1 MSKTAPLLSRQ
12 PLSTAQLRHF
22 VLVAESGSYSIA
34 AKRANR
40 SQSAVSLSIRELE
53 ERLALNLFEPA
64 ARTTLTAFGEQ
75 CLPLVKALVLQEHQV
90 ADSLWHLA
98 RGVGGT
104 LRIACVGT
112 AHRLFLSPLLRQ
124 FASQFP
130 QLGIALF
137 DYQSTDV
144 ERAVLSGEVDFGL
157 CTPVHVDARLEHQML
172 LSHALGLV
180 CTQMHPL
187 ARRKSLKWADLQG
200 FALVGSPVHE
210 LVVELPAA
218 DILQGCKHYAS
229 HIRPML
235 ELLQLFNV
243 ATVMGPQHV
252 PMEQSDLRFI
262 PLTDPTIKIDLA
274 LVKLRGRTLLPH
286 AAALA
291 AMIVDHAP
299 ELAINQ
305 KLRGKPSRCSAT

>member
-1 MSKTAPLLSRQ
+1 MLSRQ
-12 PLSTAQLRHF
+12 PLPTAQLRHF

-53 ERLALNLFEPA
+53 ERLELNLFESA
-64 ARTTLTAFGEQ
+64 SRTTLTAFGEQ
-75 CLPLVKALVLQEHQV
+75 CLPLVKALVRQEHQV
-90 ADSLWHLA
+90 AESLWNLA

-104 LRIACVGT
+104 LRIASVGT
-112 AHRLFLSPLLRQ
+112 AHRLFLSPLLRG
-124 FASQFP
+124 FSRQFP
-130 QLGIALF
+130 ELGIALF

-144 ERAVLSGEVDFGL
+144 ERAVLAGEVDFGL
-157 CTPVHVDARLEHQML
+157 CTPVHADARLEHQML

-180 CTQMHPL
+180 CTQAHPL
-187 ARRKSLKWADLQG
+187 AMRTSLKWDELEG
-200 FALVGSPVHE
+200 FDLVGSPVHE
-210 LVVELPAA
+210 LVVDLPAA
-218 DILQGCKHYAS
+218 DILHRCKHYAS

-243 ATVMGPQHV
+243 ATVIGPQHV
-252 PMEQSDLRFI
+252 PNDESDLRFI
-262 PLTDPTIKIDLA
+262 ALTDPAIKIDLA

-291 AMIVDHAP
+291 DMIISHAP
-299 ELAINQ
+299 GLAVNQ